1 MRPLLHIGYH
11 KTGTTYLQKR
21 VFNSA
26 QSGFSRIGE
35 PLALRAAFVEP
46 KTSTFDPEQARGR
59 FEAEVEE
66 AIQEDLTPVFSLER
80 FSGNPVA
87 GGQNPVAGG
96 RDSRVLADRL
106 HATFPNARVLIVIRE
121 QVDMIVSVY
130 KMVIK
135 RGGAQSLP
143 QFVTPPSGVESTSH
157 VRFDF
162 YEYHHLIGYYR
173 EAFGS
178 ENVLVLPYELLQSR
192 PKKFIDRV
200 VDFTDA
206 QGSLKLPQRRMNVSP
221 SSFSLALKRRANR
234 LFVKNTFNPVPILGV
249 PGANA
254 LLHRMSYYLDSVVPK
269 STLLRHEKLLRQ
281 RTKREV
287 GRRYARSNAITA
299 ELTGLD
305 LRGFGYPC
313 EEH

>member
-80 FSGNPVA
+80 FSGRPAV
-87 GGQNPVAGG
+87 GGQ
-96 RDSRVLADRL
+96 DSRVLADRL

-130 KMVIK
+130 KMIIK

-143 QFVTPPSGVESTSH
+143 QFVNPPSGVESIPH
-157 VRFDF
+157 FRFDF
-162 YEYHHLIGYYR
+162 HEYHHLIEYYR
-173 EAFGS
+173 EAFGA

-206 QGSLKLPQRRMNVSP
+206 QGTLKLPQRRMNVSP

-234 LFVKNTFNPVPILGV
+234 FFVKNAFNPDPILGV
-249 PGANA
+249 PGANT
-254 LLHRMSYYLDSVVPK
+254 LLRRMSYYLDSVVPG
-269 STLLRHEKLLRQ
+269 STLLRHEKRLREQ
-281 RTKREV
+281 AEREV
-287 GRRYARSNAITA
+287 GRRYARSNTITA

-305 LRGFGYPC
+305 LRRFGYSC